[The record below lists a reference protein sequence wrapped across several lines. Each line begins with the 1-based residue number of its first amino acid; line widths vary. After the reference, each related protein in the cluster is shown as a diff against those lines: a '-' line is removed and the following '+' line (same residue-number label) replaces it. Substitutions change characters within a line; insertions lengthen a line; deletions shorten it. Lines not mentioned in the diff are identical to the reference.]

1 MTPLRV
7 TLPDGRSFLA
17 RYERISRKNLPANVT
32 KKRPRTIGPR
42 RQRKCRRKQGAGI
55 LRSVFNL
62 GKSLLTSSVL
72 RKVFDIGSSA
82 VNSVIAKKKKII
94 IDEGIKHAS
103 KLYNYGTKK
112 TKTKKKLKKSTRIGH
127 CKLRCK

>member
-7 TLPDGRSFLA
+7 TLPDGRSYLA

-32 KKRPRTIGPR
+32 KKRPWTIGPR

-82 VNSVIAKKKKII
+82 VNSVIAKKK
-94 IDEGIKHAS
+94 
-103 KLYNYGTKK
+103 
-112 TKTKKKLKKSTRIGH
+112 
-127 CKLRCK
+127 